1 MLTHNLSTE
10 LMDNLCKTA
19 NDRRN
24 GATDFHDVVNYVT
37 CGSGIRPFRAGFQHI
52 HFSKISKKNF
62 GPLTERP
69 H

>member
-1 MLTHNLSTE
+1 
-10 LMDNLCKTA
+10 MDNLCKTA

-52 HFSKISKKNF
+52 HFSKISQKNL
-62 GPLTERP
+62 GYWL
-69 H
+69 